1 MIDNDITI
9 NEVVDNLINDCNTYY
24 ENLNRLNEDGIQEL
38 NEGLWEKI
46 KYGLSK
52 LGRYKAGGKIFGKGK
67 VDKEWIEK
75 VKAIIDK
82 KGNEVIK
89 TLDAKIKETN
99 PKFPNNEKEEQFLKT
114 VMEIA
119 AVYDSIVGS
128 TQKKVGE
135 KGYLPIDI
143 ANGVIEDLAIYVKK
157 FLDVDLAAVYT
168 TMDEAKK
175 APAPPLQAK
184 DVRTQ
189 LQGKVGTDSIKRDSQ
204 QMATLKSN
212 KLPLVLAG
220 VGTALGALGWLA
232 QTQWMQD
239 LIIRIFGAGS
249 PAEDAVI
256 QTINGGA
263 PDAEGF
269 VHWASQIQGTPIQ
282 TGADVQAFIDKFG
295 IENVQQMFMENGG
308 GTVEE
313 QGQKLLQL
321 IGGENA
327 NKSVTELFN
336 EKTYGDMKMGRNL
349 FGVSTAGRFVARVVI
364 KQAVKAVAGAG
375 AGVAASVAGIGSV
388 LVPLG
393 IGLIATG
400 ALVKLLRMKGQKQSR
415 AKTLNDLFQSLQPIK
430 STGENV
436 PVVDDLGG
444 SGQNVGG
451 GDGAVKKKTGVTEPD
466 KMTTDELYKNVGK
479 FLKYLN
485 GFEMPTPAPVKPVK
499 QKQQPEDLY
508 NPRYVDKSPE
518 GLSHDQSTWDESF
531 NLNEGYYIKDK
542 MTIEMLNKQIGSPDA
557 LKKFEGFIYRLAI
570 LRSIF
575 KKAKITGNKQLDS
588 KLDRIKNNPIMR
600 MNFGLILNIPSTD
613 KNAVKQLK
621 DFIFE
626 VLKIIDSG
634 KMKYSN
640 VLNKINEVAAGV
652 TPRKQ
657 APDISSLK
665 ETFKQNLVSLID
677 DVVGIYQI
685 LGKLNKQKPK
695 PVTESI
701 SGELF
706 LNEQIEK
713 MKHLAKFHL

>member
-1 MIDNDITI
+1 MVNNDITI
-9 NEVVDNLINDCNTYY
+9 NEVMDNLIKDCNTYH
-24 ENLNRLNEDGIQEL
+24 ENLNRLNEDGVQEL

-67 VDKEWIEK
+67 VDKEWVQK
-75 VKAIIDK
+75 VKVIIDK

-99 PKFPNNEKEEQFLKT
+99 PKFPNNEKEEDFLKT

-128 TQKKVGE
+128 TQKNVDE

-232 QTQWMQD
+232 QTQWLQD
-239 LIIRIFGAGS
+239 LIMRIFDAGS

-282 TGADVQAFIDKFG
+282 TGADVQGFIDKFG
-295 IENVQQMFMENGG
+295 IENVQQMFMQNGG

-327 NKSVTELFN
+327 GKPVGELFN
-336 EKTYGDMKMGRNL
+336 EKTFGDMKLGRNL
-349 FGVSTAGRFVARVVI
+349 FGISTAGKFVARVVI

-375 AGVAASVAGIGSV
+375 AGIAASVAGIGSV

-400 ALVKLLRMKGQKQSR
+400 ALVKLLRVKGQKQSR
-415 AKTLNDLFQSLQPIK
+415 AKTLNDLFQSLQPVK
-430 STGENV
+430 ATGKNV
-436 PVVDDLGG
+436 PVVDDLDGG
-444 SGQNVGG
+444 SGQKIG
-451 GDGAVKKKTGVTEPD
+451 GDITKQKTGDVSG
-466 KMTTDELYKNVGK
+466 KMSTDDLHKNVGK

-485 GFEMPTPAPVKPVK
+485 GLELPTPTPVKPVK
-499 QKQQPEDLY
+499 QKKQPEDLY

-518 GLSHDQSTWDESF
+518 GFSHDQSTWDESV

-542 MTIEMLNKQIGSPDA
+542 QTIELLNKQLGGTDA
-557 LKKFEGFIYRLAI
+557 IKKFEGFIYRLAI
-570 LRSIF
+570 LRNII
-575 KKAKITGNKQLDS
+575 KKTSVTGNKQIDS
-588 KLDRIKNNPIMR
+588 KIDRIKNNPIMKI
-600 MNFGLILNIPSTD
+600 NFGLILNVPAND
-613 KNAVKQLK
+613 KKAVKQLK

-626 VLKIIDSG
+626 LLKIIDNS
-634 KMKYSN
+634 KMQYSN
-640 VLNKINEVAAGV
+640 ILNKINEVATAVGS
-652 TPRKQ
+652 TKI
-657 APDISSLK
+657 APDIASIK
-665 ETFKQNLVSLID
+665 ETFKQNLTPLIADIVSIF
-677 DVVGIYQI
+677 QI
-685 LGKLNKQKPK
+685 LSKINKQKAK
-695 PVTESI
+695 PVNEV
-701 SGELF
+701 
-706 LNEQIEK
+706 LNEQVEK
-713 MKHLAKFHL
+713 MKHLVKFRL